1 MGGDISDPRQDRT
14 SHLDQYS
21 GRLLVDVTWQDYS
34 LFAKFMAAGVSLH
47 QGDVSVLNKVLNV
60 VFCLAFILISITG
73 VVMWW
78 IRRPSRSAAL
88 GAPPNFQQDGIWKL
102 GLATLVVLCLAF
114 PMGGLAIVTVL
125 ALDWLLFNRVEKLKT
140 ALN

>member
-1 MGGDISDPRQDRT
+1 
-14 SHLDQYS
+14 
-21 GRLLVDVTWQDYS
+21 DYS

-47 QGDVSVLNKVLNV
+47 QGDVSILNKVLNV

-88 GAPPNFQQDGIWKL
+88 GAPPKFQQDSIWKL
-102 GLATLVVLCLAF
+102 GLVTLVILCLAF
-114 PMGGLAIVTVL
+114 PMGGFAIVTVL

-140 ALN
+140 AL